1 MEEYMEKLISQ
12 IRCKKARPYIAEEIR
27 DHIEEQMAD
36 NKENGMS
43 DEEAEKNAVLDMGDP
58 VEVGISLDRIHK
70 PKIGWNVIVIV
81 GIISLLAILVQ
92 WAFASAINNYGLEQL
107 NHMSYNDSMRKFLK
121 SIFAGML
128 FMIIIYFV
136 DYTVIAKYS
145 KIIGLFIIGAGL
157 YTVLFGTSLH
167 GARYYI
173 FNLTGMPLRL

>member
-1 MEEYMEKLISQ
+1 MEEYIEKLISQ

-27 DHIEEQMAD
+27 GHIEEQMAD

-43 DEEAEKNAVLDMGDP
+43 DAEAEKNAVLDMGDP

-107 NHMSYNDSMRKFLK
+107 KHMSYNDSMRKFLK

-128 FMIIIYFV
+128 FMMVIYFV
-136 DYTVIAKYS
+136 DYKTQLRPIKILKICVIS
-145 KIIGLFIIGAGL
+145 KKCVTFLFL
-157 YTVLFGTSLH
+157 WYTIKMREWLL
-167 GARYYI
+167 I
-173 FNLTGMPLRL
+173 LI